1 METTKI
7 IVPVI
12 NETGIRCIGEWI
24 EKYGNPDLPLRAS
37 GGPLVYLET
46 WLADAEAAMDDCMF
60 NGDSYIEPLTM
71 SKYQSVDGMQHH
83 LYVQH
88 EWFEFREVE
97 A

>member
-7 IVPVI
+7 IVPVL
-12 NETGIRCIGEWI
+12 NETGTRCISEWI
-24 EKYGNPDLPLRAS
+24 EKCGNPDLPLRAS
-37 GGPLVYLET
+37 G
-46 WLADAEAAMDDCMF
+46 WLSDAEAAMEDCMF

-71 SKYQSVDGMQHH
+71 SKHQSVDGMQHH

-97 A
+97 V